1 MKTHKLTFPLVSAP
15 RSLKDMVSLLGTS
28 SEEISK
34 TSLVYLENNLFFHYD
49 MSGARRSMTYC
60 LSGESGVMT
69 SCLELMPG
77 LTLGRIHY
85 YLAMYSLATKVLNCH
100 IRFSL
105 KGRRFTV
112 LISPLDE
119 KSSVVLNSLEG
130 KEPPADEFKI

>member
-28 SEEISK
+28 PEEISK
-34 TSLVYLENNLFFHYD
+34 TSLVYLKNNLFFYYD
-49 MSGARRSMTYC
+49 MSGARRSMTYR
-60 LSGESGVMT
+60 LSSESGVMT
-69 SCLELMPG
+69 SCLELAPG
-77 LTLGRIHY
+77 LTPGRIHY

-100 IRFSL
+100 IKISL
-105 KGRRFTV
+105 KGQYFTV

-119 KSSVVLNSLEG
+119 KSSVVLNSLEE